1 MEASR
6 NSVDSD
12 VCRTIIDL
20 DRYLKLAEAQ
30 YDIWYKGELFVARR
44 NEPANTK

>member
-12 VCRTIIDL
+12 VCRTIVDL
-20 DRYLKLAEAQ
+20 DRYLHLVENQ
-30 YDIWYKGELFVARR
+30 YGVWYKGELFVARK
-44 NEPANTK
+44 NN